1 MTNDPLVE
9 NGAAASD
16 EERALW
22 AAWRAS
28 GDPAARQALVVRYLP
43 NARMIAARLFRQRGA
58 SGVEFEEYYQLA
70 CIGLLEALDRFDET
84 LGPSFE
90 AFSQARI
97 EGNVLN
103 GLGKLTEIG
112 EQLGLRKRLRRE
124 RVASLKTAQAAEL
137 RTARETLAYLSEVAV
152 GLAIGFMLEESA
164 LYRAGEADTAADSV
178 YDSAAWRQTRARVV
192 AALDGLPERENQII
206 VLHYFHFLGFEEIG
220 AIFGLTKGRISQ
232 IHRGALERLR
242 SLLGTAEQ
250 FHMTK

>member
-1 MTNDPLVE
+1 MTNDPLIE

-16 EERALW
+16 EEKALW
-22 AAWRAS
+22 SAWRTS
-28 GDPAARQALVVRYLP
+28 GDLAARQALVVRYLP
-43 NARMIAARLFRQRGA
+43 NARKIAARLFRQRG
-58 SGVEFEEYYQLA
+58 SSPVEFDEYYQLA
-70 CIGLLEALDRFDET
+70 CIGLLESLDRFDET

-124 RVASLKTAQAAEL
+124 RVASLKTADASSL
-137 RTARETLAYLSEVAV
+137 RTARETLAYLSDIAV

-164 LYRAGEADTAADSV
+164 LYRSGETDASPDSV
-178 YDSAAWRQTRARVV
+178 YDDAAWRQMRTRV
-192 AALDGLPERENQII
+192 AAALEGLPEREKQMI

-242 SLLGTAEQ
+242 SILGNVEQ
-250 FHMTK
+250 FHLTK